1 MTAASIQGVVFVVL
15 AIVVSALTSLLER
28 VPERTELL
36 VLAGLI
42 VMLGVPHG
50 ALDTIFAKQL
60 YNIGT
65 TKEWA
70 DIRAGLLDSRD
81 SGDWDLALGT
91 LGLPGGIPDHFDCAF
106 FR

>member
-1 MTAASIQGVVFVVL
+1 MGR
-15 AIVVSALTSLLER
+15 LTRYS
-28 VPERTELL
+28 PNSFT
-36 VLAGLI
+36 
-42 VMLGVPHG
+42 
-50 ALDTIFAKQL
+50 
-60 YNIGT
+60 
-65 TKEWA
+65 EWA